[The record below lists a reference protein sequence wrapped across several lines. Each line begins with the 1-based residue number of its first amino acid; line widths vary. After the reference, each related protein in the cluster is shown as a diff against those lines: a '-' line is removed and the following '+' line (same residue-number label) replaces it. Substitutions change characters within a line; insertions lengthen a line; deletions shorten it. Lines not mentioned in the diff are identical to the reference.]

1 MEVMILKRVTF
12 LVDDEL
18 YKKSK
23 IKTIQNDQNMTEYL
37 IGLIKNDLGEEEKD
51 AEQRRIGCKRS

>member
-1 MEVMILKRVTF
+1 MEVMRLKRVTF

-37 IGLIKNDLGEEEKD
+37 IGLIKKDLGEEEQS
-51 AEQRRIGCKRS
+51 ARSSKSE